1 MRICYLVTVSSVY
14 SESSNTTEIHLKML
28 TQARISTKDS
38 CFVLPKHRFLADV
51 CGWLI
56 PKVAEVGIDLLRIR
70 RIRVYL
76 SGTVGKE
83 WILLERLERMLT
95 QLNKHQFCQKVKKKS
110 LYLKTFYLTIKDQN
124 KEFSH
129 GEDRPSHWVI
139 FWNWT
144 SPKSILCMKQN
155 RKSVSYSKKS
165 IKYKN
170 RLSIV
175 CFPCVNLLCIMTTV
189 TAATLNNMNSC
200 VSCCSLQYDDIRLM
214 RPANMSC

>member
-1 MRICYLVTVSSVY
+1 MMRICYLVTVSSVY

-83 WILLERLERMLT
+83 
-95 QLNKHQFCQKVKKKS
+95 
-110 LYLKTFYLTIKDQN
+110 
-124 KEFSH
+124 
-129 GEDRPSHWVI
+129 
-139 FWNWT
+139 
-144 SPKSILCMKQN
+144 
-155 RKSVSYSKKS
+155 
-165 IKYKN
+165 
-170 RLSIV
+170 
-175 CFPCVNLLCIMTTV
+175 
-189 TAATLNNMNSC
+189 
-200 VSCCSLQYDDIRLM
+200 
-214 RPANMSC
+214 

>member
-95 QLNKHQFCQKVKKKS
+95 QLNKHQFCQKVKKKKS
-110 LYLKTFYLTIKDQN
+110 LYLKTFISRLKTKTKNFLMAKTALHIEWYFGTEPPLKVFFVWSRIGKVCHT
-124 KEFSH
+124 
-129 GEDRPSHWVI
+129 
-139 FWNWT
+139 
-144 SPKSILCMKQN
+144 L
-155 RKSVSYSKKS
+155 KK
-165 IKYKN
+165 
-170 RLSIV
+170 V
-175 CFPCVNLLCIMTTV
+175 
-189 TAATLNNMNSC
+189 
-200 VSCCSLQYDDIRLM
+200 
-214 RPANMSC
+214 